1 MQGQENKALPI
12 CDLTNNSR
20 LLTTSIASLP
30 VTLFDQVMGMYDEI
44 EPTFNAVQAIKSLP
58 ETTPILVISM
68 MRMRHDL
75 ADGRADA
82 AWSTYQTGI
91 IPILEEFGGK
101 RIVNATV
108 ALALVGQQ
116 GQWDILGAFW
126 YPGPKALWRF
136 MSDERVIDLM
146 KVRRTAADDVN
157 MLILHDLEGTL
168 GF

>member
-1 MQGQENKALPI
+1 MG
-12 CDLTNNSR
+12 
-20 LLTTSIASLP
+20 
-30 VTLFDQVMGMYDEI
+30 LFDEI

-58 ETTPILVISM
+58 ENQPILVISM

-82 AWSTYQTGI
+82 AWATYQSGI
-91 IPILEEFGGK
+91 IPVLEEYGGK
-101 RIVNATV
+101 RIVNAAV
-108 ALALVGQQ
+108 AMALVGPP

-126 YPGPKALWRF
+126 YPGPKILWRF
-136 MSDERVIDLM
+136 MSDERVVDLM

-157 MLILHDLEGTL
+157 MLILHDIEGSL

>member
-1 MQGQENKALPI
+1 MG
-12 CDLTNNSR
+12 
-20 LLTTSIASLP
+20 
-30 VTLFDQVMGMYDEI
+30 LFDEI
-44 EPTFNAVQAIKSLP
+44 EPTMNAVQAIKSLP
-58 ETTPILVISM
+58 ADTPILVISM

-82 AWSTYQTGI
+82 AWATYQEQI
-91 IPILEEFGGK
+91 IPILGEYGGK
-101 RIVNATV
+101 RIVNASV
-108 ALALVGQQ
+108 AMALVGPP

-126 YPGPKALWRF
+126 YPGPKVLWRF

-157 MLILHDLEGTL
+157 MLILHDIDGTL

>member
-1 MQGQENKALPI
+1 MG
-12 CDLTNNSR
+12 
-20 LLTTSIASLP
+20 
-30 VTLFDQVMGMYDEI
+30 LFDEI

-58 ETTPILVISM
+58 VDTPILVISM

-75 ADGRADA
+75 ADGKADA
-82 AWSTYQTGI
+82 AWATYQNGI
-91 IPILEEFGGK
+91 IPILEEYGGK

-108 ALALVGQQ
+108 AMALVGQP

-126 YPGPKALWRF
+126 YPGPKILWRF

-146 KVRRTAADDVN
+146 KIRRTAADDVN
-157 MLILHDLEGTL
+157 MLILHDIEGTL